1 MKECNVERT
10 RVLIQH
16 MLESILL
23 IEKYTEGI
31 LQDAVLRR
39 LGIIG
44 EAAKSIPQE
53 TRERFS
59 SIPRRKITG
68 MRDIIIH
75 EYFGVKLD
83 VVWSTL
89 RKDLPVVREELKKVL
104 IEL

>member
-23 IEKYTEGI
+23 IEKYIEGI
-31 LQDAVLRR
+31 SKDEFVASIQLQDAVLRR

-53 TRERFS
+53 TGEKFS
-59 SIPRRKITG
+59 SIPWRKITG

-75 EYFGVKLD
+75 EYFGKA
-83 VVWSTL
+83 
-89 RKDLPVVREELKKVL
+89 
-104 IEL
+104 